1 MYIYR
6 HHCEGDVDIHDILGK
21 KSTFRVL
28 LSCVGVILLLAN
40 VCCTLLSKE
49 NLYLGSLWSITFAG
63 IVAKCLQPDP
73 VKKESVVIMP
83 TFGVQLEQR
92 FWSGRVHRKFVPISK
107 ILKPV
112 LNENAT
118 PVTCYWSLA
127 LLLRDEYELMV
138 VFKRLRPPGKMLVP
152 IWKALFEFANS
163 DGVGTSVWNS
173 AVLF

>member
-1 MYIYR
+1 MKSLEYLSMEQQAQGISDGMYIYR

-73 VKKESVVIMP
+73 VKKGKRSLSVSFKCPVGSDLES
-83 TFGVQLEQR
+83 
-92 FWSGRVHRKFVPISK
+92 
-107 ILKPV
+107 
-112 LNENAT
+112 
-118 PVTCYWSLA
+118 
-127 LLLRDEYELMV
+127 
-138 VFKRLRPPGKMLVP
+138 
-152 IWKALFEFANS
+152 
-163 DGVGTSVWNS
+163 
-173 AVLF
+173 